1 MTKKDPD
8 RLTNDDL
15 GDNESKL
22 KSEGGEA
29 EYPTILK
36 VIPKVTRKEGIT
48 QSNSTNIV
56 CRHTRSHIGRTDQL

>member
-1 MTKKDPD
+1 MS
-8 RLTNDDL
+8 NDDL

-22 KSEGGEA
+22 KSEGNNYGGEA

-36 VIPKVTRKEGIT
+36 VIPIATRKEGIT

-56 CRHTRSHIGRTDQL
+56 RRHTRSHVGGTDQ